1 MDAGL
6 LSYLV
11 FFLTLSGVYMILSL
25 GLNIQWGY
33 NGQINIGIAGFF
45 AIGAYTS
52 AILTTAPT
60 DIHLGGFG
68 MPFFVGAIGAV
79 LAAGILAL
87 LIGLI
92 TLELRGDYL
101 AIASIGIAEI
111 VRLTLKNE
119 GWLTNGVRGIPAI
132 PKPFA
137 DVFPGWEDE
146 VFLGVVAVL
155 VVLSYLAVN
164 RLFHSPWARTVR
176 AIRANEPAV
185 QAVGKN
191 ILHYRLQAFVLGSM
205 FMGLAGSLYA
215 AFVAFISPNAF
226 DPMFATFFIWV
237 MLITGGSGNN
247 KGAIV
252 GALLIWGI
260 WSGTE
265 MLTSSFL
272 PDEWTSRASAL
283 RIFLIGLLLEVV
295 LLLRPQGLFPEQP
308 PKVR

>member
-68 MPFFVGAIGAV
+68 MPFFVGALGAV
-79 LAAGILAL
+79 LAAGILAF

-119 GWLTNGVRGIPAI
+119 GWLTNGVRGVPAI

-146 VFLGVVAVL
+146 VFLAVVAVF
-155 VVLSYLAVN
+155 VS
-164 RLFHSPWARTVR
+164 FPTSP
-176 AIRANEPAV
+176 
-185 QAVGKN
+185 
-191 ILHYRLQAFVLGSM
+191 
-205 FMGLAGSLYA
+205 
-215 AFVAFISPNAF
+215 
-226 DPMFATFFIWV
+226 
-237 MLITGGSGNN
+237 
-247 KGAIV
+247 
-252 GALLIWGI
+252 
-260 WSGTE
+260 
-265 MLTSSFL
+265 
-272 PDEWTSRASAL
+272 
-283 RIFLIGLLLEVV
+283 
-295 LLLRPQGLFPEQP
+295 
-308 PKVR
+308 